1 MEGANHYSSVCK
13 PLLARTRNNYWFEC
27 ERILLSLSPPI
38 ASRHLL
44 GEIRLVHGCSS
55 PKKRHVPTRSLGCG
69 WGRYFYNL
77 LVLQALLLQVYPSD
91 EAIHD
96 ILIDISMLLIQVI
109 EVQALLI
116 QDIRIKLIRRVIER
130 GLPLLL
136 QLRHLVGDHRLQV
149 LAIADEL
156 THLVLSEIA

>member
-1 MEGANHYSSVCK
+1 M
-13 PLLARTRNNYWFEC
+13 
-27 ERILLSLSPPI
+27 
-38 ASRHLL
+38 
-44 GEIRLVHGCSS
+44 
-55 PKKRHVPTRSLGCG
+55 
-69 WGRYFYNL
+69 
-77 LVLQALLLQVYPSD
+77 LQALLLQVYPSD
-91 EAIHD
+91 KAIHD